1 LIIEDKPGTYLLY
14 ANGECALVV
23 IGILFALQVNYWNED
38 KNRDALEIS
47 ILEELK
53 ENLLRDIQDFQININ
68 YYEKSVRSGRI
79 IIEALMKRLP

>member
-1 LIIEDKPGTYLLY
+1 MIIEDKPGTYLLY

>member
-1 LIIEDKPGTYLLY
+1 MIIEDKPGTYLLY

-47 ILEELK
+47 ILAELK